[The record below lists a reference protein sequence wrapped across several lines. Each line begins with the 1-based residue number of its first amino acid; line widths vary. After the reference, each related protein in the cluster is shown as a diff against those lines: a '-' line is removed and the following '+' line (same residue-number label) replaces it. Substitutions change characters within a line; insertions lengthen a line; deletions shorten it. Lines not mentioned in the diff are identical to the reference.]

1 MKKRMTKTFLAAT
14 FFASALFIASD
25 DASAK
30 KTFYDVEN
38 SRNSHTEA
46 IQYLNNLNVYDYKTG
61 NQFNFSRPVSRAEAS
76 KILHTILSNDSS
88 LSIPKAR
95 SYNGQ
100 LKDLKNSTTFS
111 KEIIWAYEA
120 GIFDGDEYG
129 NFNPDQAVKRSHLSK
144 ILVESFKLKGKDTYS
159 FRDVSKSS
167 WYYDYVNILASH
179 GITTGNESNRFLP
192 NNNVTS
198 AQMATFIYRTLN
210 YKNTGEV
217 GGNTPPP
224 PAAEKPDTA
233 TVTYNSEYDFAWK
246 QTGKNL
252 EFELEGVDNNKIVA
266 RYMTKDGKSF
276 FGAQDLKIGTATA
289 AQVKAKY
296 GTKNASVRRS
306 NVNFNTAS
314 SNEYNFYLIDDYYVT
329 FFYDLHKKNVIRS
342 ILYVHKDYEVKKDGF
357 YGDISD
363 TQKHSEQLMVEL
375 MNQARAAEGVQPLTH
390 SPQWAAIA
398 RKHSKDMI
406 DNNYF
411 SHTSLSGASPY
422 DRMLSGGMSKAE
434 LRTWGENISYGHYN
448 VIYAHEGFMNSKG
461 HRDNLLQSRFN
472 HAIVGL
478 EYSSKKAP
486 YFTIN
491 FY

>member
-1 MKKRMTKTFLAAT
+1 MKKRITKSFIAT
-14 FFASALFIASD
+14 TLFASALFIAND
-25 DASAK
+25 DVLAK

-38 SRNSHTEA
+38 SQNSHTEA
-46 IQYLNNLNVYDYKTG
+46 IQYLNNLNVYDYKSG
-61 NQFNFSRPVSRAEAS
+61 NQFNFSKPVSRAEAS
-76 KILHTILSNDSS
+76 KILQTILSSDSA
-88 LSIPKAR
+88 LAIPKVR
-95 SYNGQ
+95 SYNGKF
-100 LKDLKNSTTFS
+100 KDVTNSTPFAQ
-111 KEIIWAYEA
+111 EIIWAYES

-129 NFNPDQAVKRSHLSK
+129 NFNPDQPVKRSHLSK
-144 ILVESFKLKGKDTYS
+144 ILVESLKLNGGTKVSFK
-159 FRDVSKSS
+159 DVLKSS

-179 GITTGNESNRFLP
+179 GITTGNEKNQFLP

-198 AQMATFIYRTLN
+198 AQMATFLYRALS
-210 YKNTGEV
+210 YKTTGEV
-217 GGNTPPP
+217 ISEPAPPT
-224 PAAEKPDTA
+224 AEKPKTA
-233 TVTYNSEYDFAWK
+233 TATYNSEYDFTWK

-252 EFELEGVDNNKIVA
+252 DFELEGIDNNKIVA
-266 RYMTKDGKSF
+266 RYMTKQGKSF
-276 FGAQDLKIGTATA
+276 FGAKDLQIGINNASD
-289 AQVKAKY
+289 VKAKY
-296 GTKNASVRRS
+296 GTKNT
-306 NVNFNTAS
+306 NVQRGNIVYNTQA

-329 FFYDLHKKNVIRS
+329 FFYDIHKKNVIRS
-342 ILYVHKDYEVKKDGF
+342 ILYVHKDYEVKKDGY

-375 MNQARAAEGVQPLTH
+375 MNQARATEEVHPLTH
-390 SPQWAAIA
+390 SPQWASIA

-411 SHTSLSGASPY
+411 SHTSLSGKIPY
-422 DRMLSGGMSKAE
+422 DRMISGGMSESE

-461 HRDNLLQSRFN
+461 HRDNLLQPAYN
-472 HAIVGL
+472 NAIVGL